1 MEYGFGLPTQTP
13 LGTAEN
19 LTRLAS
25 EAEKIG
31 YAYVTVS
38 DHLVIPRDIAA
49 KYPYSETGEF
59 TGRGNAFW
67 HEQLTAIA
75 FLSAR
80 TSKIK
85 FHTSVMVVPHRPAV
99 LTAKILSTID
109 VLSGG
114 GRLSLGIGA
123 GWMKEEFEAIGA
135 QSFEHRGTVTDEY
148 IQAFRELWTK
158 DAPRMNGTYVKFD
171 NIMYEP
177 KPNAPIPIWVGGES
191 GPALRRAATLGDGW
205 YPIGVNPQFPLDTLP
220 RYRASVQRVRQ
231 LAGQAGRDPASVK
244 LAYRTFETCVA
255 PAAKASDGERKMFTG
270 SVADVAGDIHALQDL
285 GVTRIDV
292 RAGGSTVDAILENA
306 GRLMGDVLA
315 KA

>member
-1 MEYGFGLPTQTP
+1 MEYGFGLPTQMP
-13 LGTAEN
+13 MGTADN
-19 LTRLAS
+19 LTRLAT
-25 EAEKIG
+25 EAEKLG

-59 TGRGNAFW
+59 TGKNNFFW

-75 FLSAR
+75 FIAAR
-80 TSKIK
+80 TAKIK

-109 VLSGG
+109 NLSGG
-114 GRLSLGIGA
+114 GRISLGIGA
-123 GWMKEEFEAIGA
+123 GWMREEFEAIGA
-135 QSFEHRGTVTDEY
+135 PPFDERGVATDEY
-148 IQAFRELWTK
+148 IRAFRELWTK
-158 DAPRMNGTYVKFD
+158 DAPEMNGKFVKFS
-171 NIMYEP
+171 NIAFEP
-177 KPNAPIPIWVGGES
+177 KPKQPIPIWIGGES

-205 YPIGVNPQFPLDTLP
+205 YPIGVNPQFPLDTLA

-244 LAYRTFETCVA
+244 LAYRTFETCVG
-255 PAAKASDGERKMFTG
+255 PAAKATDGERKMFTG
-270 SVADVAGDIHALQDL
+270 TTAEVVGDIHALQDL
-285 GVTRIDV
+285 GVTRLDL
-292 RAGGSTVDAILENA
+292 RAGGSTVDAILGNA
-306 GRLMGDVLA
+306 RQLMGDVLT